1 MLPMTTR
8 GKLHGGDLA
17 QVTNQGDRERQ
28 DLGARPRVDSG
39 IDLHD
44 ARPWLPCSSHGSTC
58 GLSSS
63 RLGFDGD
70 EEPTQADIERQ
81 RAYADWLAR
90 FEPRQNGTRQG
101 EGSRR
106 LVADQIHARPG
117 ERAA

>member
-1 MLPMTTR
+1 MLPTRTR
-8 GKLHGGDLA
+8 GELHGGNLA
-17 QVTNQGDRERQ
+17 QVTNQGVRERQ

-44 ARPWLPCSSHGSTC
+44 ARPWL
-58 GLSSS
+58 
-63 RLGFDGD
+63 GFDGD
-70 EEPTQADIERQ
+70 EEATEADIERQ

-90 FEPRQNGTRQG
+90 FEPGQHRSRQG

-106 LVADQIHARPG
+106 LVADHIHARSG